1 MFRQESGIAIEPDIG
16 EEYYLI
22 RSIAVDNDSPQGNMI
37 LDTFLMELFQ
47 GINTTNMFEL
57 FGHPST
63 LLCDNTSIVMAS
75 QIYERVFTTTKK
87 GIRGY

>member
-1 MFRQESGIAIEPDIG
+1 
-16 EEYYLI
+16 
-22 RSIAVDNDSPQGNMI
+22 
-37 LDTFLMELFQ
+37 
-47 GINTTNMFEL
+47 MFEL

-87 GIRGY
+87 EYADIKTISEYFTKRNELKEGSRRQNYLATENHLWYLIIKIEIE